1 MAGEQGLR
9 TGEARER
16 LAGASVLLTGGSGFL
31 GKAVLAALLEHGAD
45 LGRLT
50 VLLRAGD
57 ADTAQQRL
65 REEVLANDAF
75 SGVAEASI
83 RERLDAGRLRA
94 VAGDLEADD
103 LAERAGD
110 GLRGVDIVIH
120 CAASVSF
127 EEALDDAVGVN
138 VLGPARLFDGLAA
151 AGSTPHFIHVST
163 AYAGDCHQD
172 TVHEDDA
179 RHSGLASLDPEQMLA
194 VAREWREIAVRE
206 SGQAKQAKEFRRV
219 AERDVAH
226 GRAEDPAARAEELRR
241 RWVHQRLARE
251 GRRYAIAAGWPD
263 TYALTKAAAERL
275 LAARSRRTTIVRPSI
290 IESALRTPRPGWL
303 EGLKVADPL
312 ILAYAARGLTHLPGR
327 AENRI
332 DIVPVDYVANACV
345 AAAAYPP
352 SEPLRTIAITSSA
365 ENPLTLGEL
374 AEHVRA
380 HFGSEP
386 LHARDG
392 TAIEI
397 GNLKFV
403 DRRSALRHTIRR
415 ERLLGLAAEAAAI
428 SPLPVSTEKALRRNR
443 ALAARVT
450 RMVKIYG
457 PYTELN
463 CTFDNSNA
471 QALARSLSPA
481 DRAALP
487 FDTAGFDWTEY
498 LQGIHLPRVHR
509 MAEQG

>member
-1 MAGEQGLR
+1 MK
-9 TGEARER
+9 TGGVKER

-31 GKAVLAALLEHGAD
+31 GKAVLAALLEHGED
-45 LGRLT
+45 LKQLT
-50 VLLRAGD
+50 VLLRAEDGG
-57 ADTAQQRL
+57 AAQRRL
-65 REEVLANDAF
+65 TREVLENEAF
-75 SGVAEASI
+75 SSVAKASI
-83 RERLDAGRLRA
+83 REKIDSGRLRG

-110 GLRGVDIVIH
+110 GLGGIDIVIH

-138 VLGPARLFDGLAA
+138 VLGPARLFDGLSA

-163 AYAGDCHQD
+163 AYAGDCHQA
-172 TVHEDDA
+172 TVREDDV
-179 RHSGLASLDPEQMLA
+179 RHGGLASLDPDQMLT
-194 VAREWREIAVRE
+194 VSGEWREQAEQE
-206 SGQAKQAKEFRRV
+206 SRHAKQEKELRRA

-226 GRAEDPAARAEELRR
+226 HRANDALARAEELRQ

-275 LAARSRRTTIVRPSI
+275 LAERSPRTTIVRPSI
-290 IESALRTPRPGWL
+290 IESALRTPHPGWL

-312 ILAYAARGLTHLPGR
+312 ILAYAARGLTHLPGK
-327 AENRI
+327 AQNRI
-332 DIVPVDYVANACV
+332 DIVPVDLVANACV

-352 SEPLRTIAITSSA
+352 SEALRTVAITSTA

-374 AEHVRA
+374 AEHARA
-380 HFGSEP
+380 HFGPEP
-386 LHARDG
+386 LHTRDG
-392 TAIEI
+392 TAIKI
-397 GNLKFV
+397 GDLKFV

-415 ERLLGLAAEAAAI
+415 ERLLGIAADAVAF

-463 CTFDNSNA
+463 CTFDNHNA
-471 QALARSLSPA
+471 DTLARTLTPG

-487 FDTAGFDWTEY
+487 FDAAGFDWTEY

>member
-1 MAGEQGLR
+1 M
-9 TGEARER
+9 RER

-31 GKAVLAALLEHGAD
+31 GKTVLGILLEYGGGLEKLA
-45 LGRLT
+45 
-50 VLLRAGD
+50 VMLRADD
-57 ADTAQQRL
+57 ARAAQRRL
-65 REEVLANDAF
+65 REEVLGSDAF
-75 SGVAEASI
+75 PNVAKASI
-83 RERLDAGRLRA
+83 HEKLDAGWLCA

-110 GLRGVDIVIH
+110 GLCGVDIVIH

-138 VLGPARLFDGLAA
+138 LLGPSRLFDGLTA
-151 AGSTPHFIHVST
+151 AGSTPHFVHVST
-163 AYAGDCHQD
+163 AYAGDCHQA
-172 TVHEDDA
+172 TVGEDDA
-179 RHSGLASLDPEQMLA
+179 RHSGLASLDPERMLR
-194 VAREWREIAVRE
+194 VAREWRELAARE
-206 SGQAKQAKEFRRV
+206 SGQAKQARQFRRA

-226 GRAEDPAARAEELRR
+226 GRAEDAVARAEELRQ

-251 GRRYAIAAGWPD
+251 GRRYATAAGWPD

-275 LAARSRRTTIVRPSI
+275 LAERSQRTTILRPSI

-312 ILAYAARGLTHLPGR
+312 ILAYAAGGLTHLPGR

-332 DIVPVDYVANACV
+332 DIVPVDHVANACV

-352 SEPLRTIAITSSA
+352 SEPLRTVAITSTA
-365 ENPLTLGEL
+365 DNPLTLGEL
-374 AEHVRA
+374 AEHVKA
-380 HFGSEP
+380 HFSPEP

-415 ERLLGLAAEAAAI
+415 ERLLGLAAEAVAI
-428 SPLPVSTEKALRRNR
+428 APFSVRTEKVLRRNR

-471 QALARSLSPA
+471 HALARTLTPT

-487 FDTAGFDWTEY
+487 FDAAEIDWTEY
-498 LQGIHLPRVHR
+498 LQRIHLPQVHR